1 MNSIKDIRYYKLFKR
16 TAFQYP
22 DQHKLLHR
30 KVFYFP
36 YNEMLNVFTFLSSFL
51 QIVISCDFNNQNE
64 VKIFLVTV
72 LRRGLHRLSSY

>member
-36 YNEMLNVFTFLSSFL
+36 YNEMLNVFTFLSTVSFKL
-51 QIVISCDFNNQNE
+51 LFHVILIIKTRLRYFLLLFYGGVSIV
-64 VKIFLVTV
+64 
-72 LRRGLHRLSSY
+72 